1 MESLATSARRS
12 LSVLG
17 PRRTDEDLSHILAF
31 LAPLFNALDS
41 PPQDTHN
48 TPRDNTWRLLL
59 CKHAMLQSL
68 DACPDLQHGDH
79 LADRRCFVVL
89 SGALGVV
96 GGPGGDVG
104 ARLGPGDFVWSEH
117 LAMPSHN
124 SDHLSSPGAGSEA
137 HHCEGLGD
145 TPVDVVVLTR
155 RAYMSAL
162 RFRRSDAFDVAVAVA
177 ALRKDPEERTR
188 RDVATLR
195 ELCAPVSFFQQIPGE
210 LMDAVCA
217 GMTYVSL
224 DPGVGIR
231 DGGGGGK
238 DVDPYGLHF
247 VVQGSGRVHPVIA
260 EDEGG
265 EMGDWT
271 HTVNHGDAFGRVFCG
286 GEFTDSSGEAIPTN
300 RGRAPQQHI
309 VAATKMGLAMVE
321 QDLLDRLVP
330 RHVFDQG
337 HDGGYGRGI
346 DQGVNQGVDQGVG
359 GGVLLKGGSRGAASS
374 LVTASLASTGTI
386 VGGSTRGA
394 RGSRGAGAAG
404 AAGAAG
410 GGGAE
415 SRVGVPGARG
425 AGRYIP
431 ALMSAPSNKSDDDI
445 LTLMEMSR
453 RIPLFN
459 QFPGW

>member
-1 MESLATSARRS
+1 MEPLATAARRS

-31 LAPLFNALDS
+31 LAPLFNALEL
-41 PPQDTHN
+41 PPHDAHN

-59 CKHAMLQSL
+59 CKHAVIQSL
-68 DACPDLQHGDH
+68 DSCPDLQHGDH

-96 GGPGGDVG
+96 GWPGGDVG

-117 LAMPSHN
+117 LAMPSPN
-124 SDHLSSPGAGSEA
+124 SDLSSPRAGSDAGSEA
-137 HHCEGLGD
+137 HHCEELGD

-155 RAYMSAL
+155 RAYMCAL
-162 RFRRSDAFDVAVAVA
+162 RFRRSDAFDIAVAVA

-210 LMDAVCA
+210 LVDAVCA

-286 GEFTDSSGEAIPTN
+286 GEFTDSSGEAI

-337 HDGGYGRGI
+337 HDGGF
-346 DQGVNQGVDQGVG
+346 DQGVG
-359 GGVLLKGGSRGAASS
+359 GGGLLKGGSRGAASS
-374 LVTASLASTGTI
+374 FVTASLASTGTI
-386 VGGSTRGA
+386 VGGGTRGT
-394 RGSRGAGAAG
+394 RGSRGAGGAG
-404 AAGAAG
+404 AAGS
-410 GGGAE
+410 GGAE
-415 SRVGVPGARG
+415 SRVGVTGARG

-453 RIPLFN
+453 GIPLFN